1 MKGSPED
8 PVPASPAALRVRER
22 LQPETRRAQL
32 LELGG
37 RLVDQSRY
45 EDFSLDELAALAR
58 VSKGLLYHYFPT
70 KRELYLAV
78 LRAATAE
85 MLELVTLDPSLAPER
100 ALEAALH
107 AYLGYVEQHSNAY
120 RAVLHDGLGGD
131 PEVLGV
137 ADAFRQAVA
146 RQILDGAAIEEP
158 APLLRTAVNGWI
170 GMVEAASLDWL
181 AHGDLERAP
190 LIRLL
195 ADSLT
200 SALELGSRS

>member
-1 MKGSPED
+1 MKT
-8 PVPASPAALRVRER
+8 RER

-37 RLVDQSRY
+37 SLVDQRRY
-45 EDFSLDELAALAR
+45 EDFSMDELAALAG

-85 MLELVTLDPSLAPER
+85 MLELVTLDPKLAPEK

-146 RQILDGAAIEEP
+146 RQILEGAAIEQP
-158 APLLRTAVNGWI
+158 TPLLRTAVNGWI

-181 AHGDLERAP
+181 DHHDVEAEP

-195 ADSLT
+195 ADSLA
-200 SALELGSRS
+200 SALELASRASPP